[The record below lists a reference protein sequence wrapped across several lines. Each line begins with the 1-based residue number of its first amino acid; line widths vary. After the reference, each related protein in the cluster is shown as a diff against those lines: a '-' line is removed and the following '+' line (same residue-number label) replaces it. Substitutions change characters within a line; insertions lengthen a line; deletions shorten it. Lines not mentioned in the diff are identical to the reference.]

1 MLSSI
6 INNDSIYYNN
16 SQYQR
21 RSQIEFIKNKY
32 LPKINK
38 NQKIKSNTLINN
50 NTFLTIKSQKSTI
63 KTKYNEK
70 TNSFEEKAFK
80 NFIMKNKKSINNMS
94 NCTFNKS
101 SFSLIK
107 KEKYNIKQLNKS
119 LFPLIYKDNKND
131 RKESNNNSLIKEND
145 YFNDIN
151 NIQCNYLYLQYKGE
165 NNNKGF
171 NKITFIEINPHKII
185 SSLNEITKGDNC
197 LKKKLFN
204 SIRRQIHIKGRNNI
218 NNINN
223 NLNNN
228 YSSKSDIYNYNNYYY
243 EILNKINNSK
253 KNKNEKSKEKN
264 DNNDNNKED
273 INKNKNSITFVY
285 DKFLLPNK
293 NNKYNYSIHN
303 LFLFDIINKV
313 FKRMIELHDNN
324 NQTITEDQIL
334 KEYNR
339 QVHKLK
345 NYFDNKTNQ
354 KNINNKQNNFKDEYS
369 EIKSKNTNESIYKN
383 AFLKDSNENNKIINK
398 EKEHENEEYEYDNI
412 LNRETFFN
420 LKEKIIRNSKYSLKN
435 LFETNN
441 KKSIY
446 NTTRKLMPNFKIK
459 DKNTMHKNSSMPNF
473 IVNKKNNLD
482 KDIYRFEIGPKLNII
497 DFNEISYEIYKQA
510 KIIKNNT
517 NNLKMDENDLIN
529 FILLNKRN
537 IKKLKF
543 NNPLINRYIKI
554 VIKNEKKEIKIKKEK
569 EIKKIYNNKRNKF
582 IDIKT

>member
-1 MLSSI
+1 
-6 INNDSIYYNN
+6 
-16 SQYQR
+16 
-21 RSQIEFIKNKY
+21 
-32 LPKINK
+32 
-38 NQKIKSNTLINN
+38 
-50 NTFLTIKSQKSTI
+50 
-63 KTKYNEK
+63 
-70 TNSFEEKAFK
+70 
-80 NFIMKNKKSINNMS
+80 
-94 NCTFNKS
+94 
-101 SFSLIK
+101 
-107 KEKYNIKQLNKS
+107 
-119 LFPLIYKDNKND
+119 
-131 RKESNNNSLIKEND
+131 
-145 YFNDIN
+145 
-151 NIQCNYLYLQYKGE
+151 
-165 NNNKGF
+165 
-171 NKITFIEINPHKII
+171 
-185 SSLNEITKGDNC
+185 
-197 LKKKLFN
+197 
-204 SIRRQIHIKGRNNI
+204 
-218 NNINN
+218 
-223 NLNNN
+223 
-228 YSSKSDIYNYNNYYY
+228 
-243 EILNKINNSK
+243 
-253 KNKNEKSKEKN
+253 
-264 DNNDNNKED
+264 
-273 INKNKNSITFVY
+273 
-285 DKFLLPNK
+285 
-293 NNKYNYSIHN
+293 
-303 LFLFDIINKV
+303 
-313 FKRMIELHDNN
+313 MIELHDNN

-420 LKEKIIRNSKYSLKN
+420 LKDKIIKNSKYSLKN

-517 NNLKMDENDLIN
+517 NKLKMDENDLIN